1 MSLYALVRALP
12 DRAAARQ
19 TAVAVALLAG
29 VLAWE
34 RVVRATAHALAAAV
48 PGIGL
53 LARGLLSTALFVGGV
68 ALLAAGYAASRP
80 VDVGL
85 RWPSRDD
92 ASAVALALVGPVA
105 LVGATAALARVV
117 SVPYGALAK
126 AHYGAT
132 DALVPILAV
141 AGLGLLVSVPALLLV
156 CQLLVQT
163 PLRVALDA
171 REAVAATTLLAGVAV
186 VSDTGGFALV
196 PDLGRLAAAVVLAVL
211 AVLGSL
217 ANARLDDERA
227 RALTAGLLAVL
238 AAAVGASALHLL
250 ASLVAGAYV
259 LARVC
264 VLAVAAVAYERSDS
278 LLAPALAYTAFALAE
293 VAVLLA
299 GAGGPAPF

>member
-1 MSLYALVRALP
+1 MSLHALARSLP
-12 DRAAARQ
+12 DRVTARQ
-19 TAVAVALLAG
+19 TAVVVALLAA

-34 RVVRATAHALAAAV
+34 RVVRATSHALAAV
-48 PGIGL
+48 PGSGL
-53 LARGLLSTALFVGGV
+53 LVRALLSTALFVGGV

-80 VDVGL
+80 VDAGL

-92 ASAVALALVGPVA
+92 ASTVALAAVGPVV

-126 AHYGAT
+126 THYGAT

-141 AGLGLLVSVPALLLV
+141 AGLGLLVSVPGLLLV

-163 PLRVALDA
+163 PLREALDA
-171 REAVAATTLLAGVAV
+171 REAVAATTLLAGVAL
-186 VSDTGGFALV
+186 VSDTGGFALA
-196 PDLGRLAAAVVLAVL
+196 PDLGCLAAAVVLGGL

-217 ANARLDDERA
+217 ANARLGGERA
-227 RALTAGLLAVL
+227 RALAAGLLAIL
-238 AAAVGASALHLL
+238 AVAVGASALDVL

-278 LLAPALAYTAFALAE
+278 LLAPALAYAAFALAE